1 MRSKSPISKVLQ
13 YLSVDVGLLAGGVST
28 GLSAGFS
35 STVALTGADSHAAA
49 AAAAAGVEA
58 VGADTETCAGAGV
71 GTSFGTAAGV
81 VEVTVVVV
89 SFDCCAV
96 VGDGAVVALGYKD
109 KEGKFL
115 NYLFLQVHL
124 KATSLLEIEL
134 LHVTEAQLLTCICS
148 RFFLQ

>member
-1 MRSKSPISKVLQ
+1 M
-13 YLSVDVGLLAGGVST
+13 AGGVST

-35 STVALTGADSHAAA
+35 STVALTGTDSHA

-96 VGDGAVVALGYKD
+96 VGDGAAAALGYKD
-109 KEGKFL
+109 EEGKFL
-115 NYLFLQVHL
+115 NYVFLQVHL
-124 KATSLLEIEL
+124 KVTSLLQFEL
-134 LHVTEAQLLTCICS
+134 LHVNDAQLLTCIYS
-148 RFFLQ
+148 SFFLQ